1 MGMKFEQNS
10 KSNVAIVLSSYP
22 LEHSLD
28 DFLKFFVEQ
37 KLIACASV
45 IPECT
50 SLFSWNSGVQ
60 NEKEQLILM
69 KTLKNKL
76 KVLEALWV
84 EKHPY
89 EVPEFLI
96 ISTNKVNESYGRW
109 IEEIL

>member
-1 MGMKFEQNS
+1 
-10 KSNVAIVLSSYP
+10 
-22 LEHSLD
+22 
-28 DFLKFFVEQ
+28 
-37 KLIACASV
+37 
-45 IPECT
+45 
-50 SLFSWNSGVQ
+50 
-60 NEKEQLILM
+60 M